1 MCGKAFD
8 GWIAACDA
16 CGAPMKVEPVTSEKR
31 HAFRSLAS
39 VPGNSKDRAKVLAV
53 KGFDVDHVEHLLEDD
68 LSNLRER
75 SARLICLQ
83 VAKKV
88 DSGRYRCPLC
98 EVRLESTAEECANYG
113 ARFS

>member
-1 MCGKAFD
+1 MLRLRVPVDETLCPRCNPILRPDHAVCATCGKAFE
-8 GWIAACDA
+8 GWIAECDA
-16 CGAPMKVEPVTSEKR
+16 CGAPMKVEPVTSEER

-75 SARLICLQ
+75 SARLI
-83 VAKKV
+83 
-88 DSGRYRCPLC
+88 
-98 EVRLESTAEECANYG
+98 RL
-113 ARFS
+113 

>member
-16 CGAPMKVEPVTSEKR
+16 CGAPMKVEPVTSEER

-53 KGFDVDHVEHLLEDD
+53 KGFDVDHVEHLLEED
-68 LSNLRER
+68 LPNFRER
-75 SARLICLQ
+75 SARLIRLQ

-88 DSGRYRCPLC
+88 DSGKYRCPLC
-98 EVRLESTAEECANYG
+98 EVRLESTAEECINCG
-113 ARFS
+113 ARFA